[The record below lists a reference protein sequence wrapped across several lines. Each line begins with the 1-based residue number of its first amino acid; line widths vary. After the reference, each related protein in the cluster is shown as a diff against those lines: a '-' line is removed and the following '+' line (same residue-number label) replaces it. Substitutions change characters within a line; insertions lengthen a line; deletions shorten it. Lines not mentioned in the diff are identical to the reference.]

1 MGPVEIPRGG
11 GGARMTSQD
20 DRKGLDAAA
29 RAERQ
34 ADALAHDQI
43 AGDASVREGPS
54 EAEQKELEERF
65 DPEVRFRP
73 LSAALSWFAALLLFA
88 LALYHTYTA
97 GFGIPRATSHMGL
110 HLAATLVLVFLSFA
124 AFGRGSDRP
133 ALWAPL
139 GLPLWDWALAIAG
152 AVTAYYVAWV
162 YDDLAFRVGNPLAI
176 DLAMGTAL
184 IVLLLEA
191 TRRAMGW
198 PLPVIAILFMAY
210 AYFGQS
216 MPGVLIH
223 PGQSW
228 TSIVNHLY
236 LTSQGIYG
244 TALIVIS
251 TYVFH
256 FVLFGVL
263 ATRIGLGQL
272 FIDVASAVAGR
283 FAGGPAKV
291 SVLSSAMLGS
301 ISGSSIANTVTT
313 GSLTIPAMIR
323 IGYPRHF
330 AAAVEAA
337 SSTGGQITPPVMGA
351 VAFLMIEYL
360 GVPLTT
366 ILTAALVPAFMHF
379 FGVLVQVHLE
389 AKRRGLRGL
398 TKDELPNVLAVLIRD
413 WLTVIPL
420 IVLVWI
426 LLSGRTPYNAAFWGI
441 VACVVVG
448 LGQTA
453 LARTGWLNPT
463 NRLGLKDLFDAF
475 VLGAKYSLSVTA
487 AAALVGVIIGVVT
500 LTGVGFKIAFA
511 VTSTAAGWAEGA
523 HALFSFLP
531 FELMSVMTWT
541 LFFTLLMTALVC
553 VLMGCGIPTT
563 ANYLIMI
570 AVAAPILGLLG
581 VQPIVAHFFVFY
593 YGVLADI
600 TPPVALAAYAAA
612 GIAGANAFKAGNT
625 AFRLGMGKALVPFV
639 FVFSP
644 SMLLVVDGFT
654 WTEFWLATL
663 GAMAGIW
670 ALSAAFSDWLFAP
683 LYAIER
689 ALLAVAAILLVA
701 PDLTATLIGVAIIAP
716 IMARQLM
723 GIGRMTLPAARSE
736 AA

>member
-1 MGPVEIPRGG
+1 MADDPPNA
-11 GGARMTSQD
+11 ARRQAAGLAHD
-20 DRKGLDAAA
+20 DVAA
-29 RAERQ
+29 RA
-34 ADALAHDQI
+34 DAATGL
-43 AGDASVREGPS
+43 S
-54 EAEQKELEERF
+54 AEQMREIEERF
-65 DPEVRFRP
+65 DSEVRFRP
-73 LSAALSWFAALLLFA
+73 LSRPLTWGTTAALFV

-110 HLAATLVLVFLSFA
+110 HLAFTLTLIFLSFA
-124 AFGRGSDRP
+124 AWGRGGVRHG
-133 ALWAPL
+133 WHAPL
-139 GLPLWDWALAIAG
+139 GLPLLDWGLAVAG

-162 YDDLAFRVGNPLAI
+162 FDDLAFRVGNPSTI
-176 DLAMGTAL
+176 DLVMGTAL
-184 IVLLLEA
+184 IALLLEA

-198 PLPVIAILFMAY
+198 PLPVIALLFMSY
-210 AYFGQS
+210 AFFGQS
-216 MPGVLIH
+216 MPGVLQH
-223 PGQSW
+223 PGASW
-228 TSIVNHLY
+228 PNIVNHLY

-244 TALIVIS
+244 TALMVIA

-263 ATRIGLGQL
+263 ATKIGLGQL
-272 FIDVASAVAGR
+272 FIDMASAAAGR

-313 GSLTIPAMIR
+313 GSLTIPAMMR

-337 SSTGGQITPPVMGA
+337 ASTGGQITPPVMGA

-379 FGVLVQVHLE
+379 FGVIVQVHLE

-398 TKDELPNVLAVLIRD
+398 SRDELPRVAAVLARD
-413 WLTVIPL
+413 WLTVVPL

-426 LLSGRTPYNAAFWGI
+426 LLSGRTPFNAAFWGI
-441 VACVVVG
+441 IACVAVG
-448 LGQTA
+448 LGQTV
-453 LARTGWLNPT
+453 LARMGLLNPSC
-463 NRLGLKDLFDAF
+463 RLSLRDMGEAF
-475 VLGAKYSLSVTA
+475 VTGARYSLSVTA

-500 LTGVGFKIAFA
+500 LTGVGFKIVYL
-511 VTSTAAGWAEGA
+511 VTQTAGQWAEA
-523 HALFSFLP
+523 MAPFIPFLDGTAG
-531 FELMSVMTWT
+531 L
-541 LFFTLLMTALVC
+541 TLLLTLIMTAIVC

-570 AVAAPILGLLG
+570 AIAAPILGALG
-581 VQPIVAHFFVFY
+581 VEPIVAHFFVFY

-625 AFRLGMGKALVPFV
+625 AFRLGMGKVLVPFV

-654 WTEFWLATL
+654 WGEFWLATL

-670 ALSAAFSDWLFAP
+670 VLSAAFSDWLMGP
-683 LYAIER
+683 LYAVER

-701 PDLTATLIGVAIIAP
+701 PSLVPTLIGLAIVAP
-716 IMARQLM
+716 IAARQML
-723 GIGRMTLPAARSE
+723 GWGRGPADIGA
-736 AA
+736 